1 MPLPAFAHRDFH
13 VRMSSNDDR
22 VSLEPSP
29 PRSSRSSCDFRD
41 SGAYPVRFA
50 HAPRGLGRDLP
61 PAAASGKD
69 ALSWPNSREREARV
83 TDSRAAGRAVTG
95 VLGSELARISTF
107 AGTNPKNDLDI
118 CGLGDDKQLM
128 NAVWSHLVRKRSQ
141 MALSRAERQLDRS
154 AFDSRSRQSRAAK
167 GWMNE

>member
-1 MPLPAFAHRDFH
+1 MICRQ
-13 VRMSSNDDR
+13 R
-22 VSLEPSP
+22 
-29 PRSSRSSCDFRD
+29 PRAVKTRC
-41 SGAYPVRFA
+41 
-50 HAPRGLGRDLP
+50 LGQTH
-61 PAAASGKD
+61 
-69 ALSWPNSREREARV
+69 EREARV
-83 TDSRAAGRAVTG
+83 TDSRAAGRAITG
-95 VLGSELARISTF
+95 VLGTELARISTF